1 VRSKEQEV
9 LPICWYFVNLIRRG
23 VRAWDSSPKKKG
35 GEERLAS
42 SKIKMKQTNVFLTV
56 LLVCTGLVLH
66 PTHAQDDI
74 AVTSRRIM
82 VLTANEYNASAQKDW
97 EAIPNKADAEFLDR
111 FIQKYPTA
119 RQGRSFF
126 SNLNPVVFT
135 LRYNLVQTSRSIRE
149 YNRFIETY
157 PGTLATQ
164 LAIHEVFLLYRLE
177 DRVSGYLD
185 FMRRYPNTPHALVAK
200 MRVEALMFQFATLVD
215 RVEDYDAFI
224 DTFPD
229 APQVQAAETLA
240 ITLAIKAEKN
250 YPGSRGKRSWEL
262 LNRYY
267 YGVLSNAEKALEE
280 KADNVTISR
289 FYRLAN
295 RYKEV
300 LIGEYAATPSA
311 RKVRDDER
319 HAQLIKQ
326 LQSVRQT
333 LENNHK
339 DLIETL
345 KEEFASTHETLRKDF
360 ESLYKDNEDIKK
372 ALENLEVSMNVL
384 HEELI
389 AVNQYL
395 VRIHQ
400 GITDVKLTINRTN
413 RALTVLYNDLNH
425 VYASLVDINRHMN
438 AGFTIQQEAIK
449 TVAKE
454 VRRGLSLLHEDMQA
468 NMGLQPEIAYQNIL
482 MQNSIQ
488 NTLLTHH
495 KENLEQGEQTATR
508 LRNIIYASSEE
519 QIGTRYDIA
528 ETLVAALY
536 GSTSLI
542 AGSIDEQTEWQ
553 IYNTDRNIS
562 GIYDSGV
569 PVVKAANKV
578 GERIGL
584 LAESGNNGEGDL
596 DGLLMNL
603 GASFTDVFIQGPG
616 AVIQTVAPAFLDA
629 SLTEEELDWDTLY
642 DTGLDV
648 MVNTATSTYPEAAD
662 AVGTLT
668 KIARMEDEMAI
679 NEVKRK
685 AEEHGGGSLAEYS
698 DEVIKFMAR
707 KIR

>member
-1 VRSKEQEV
+1 
-9 LPICWYFVNLIRRG
+9 
-23 VRAWDSSPKKKG
+23 
-35 GEERLAS
+35 
-42 SKIKMKQTNVFLTV
+42 
-56 LLVCTGLVLH
+56 
-66 PTHAQDDI
+66 
-74 AVTSRRIM
+74 
-82 VLTANEYNASAQKDW
+82 
-97 EAIPNKADAEFLDR
+97 
-111 FIQKYPTA
+111 
-119 RQGRSFF
+119 
-126 SNLNPVVFT
+126 
-135 LRYNLVQTSRSIRE
+135 
-149 YNRFIETY
+149 
-157 PGTLATQ
+157 
-164 LAIHEVFLLYRLE
+164 
-177 DRVSGYLD
+177 
-185 FMRRYPNTPHALVAK
+185 
-200 MRVEALMFQFATLVD
+200 
-215 RVEDYDAFI
+215 
-224 DTFPD
+224 
-229 APQVQAAETLA
+229 
-240 ITLAIKAEKN
+240 
-250 YPGSRGKRSWEL
+250 
-262 LNRYY
+262 
-267 YGVLSNAEKALEE
+267 
-280 KADNVTISR
+280 
-289 FYRLAN
+289 
-295 RYKEV
+295 
-300 LIGEYAATPSA
+300 
-311 RKVRDDER
+311 
-319 HAQLIKQ
+319 LIKQ